1 MIHLPYIQRPARLAL
16 TGLTGCAGILS
27 LALLHARLAAAAPT
41 AAGVAVAPTG
51 AAQSGAPG
59 TLITDTLRV
68 TNTGA
73 ATDIFTLTV
82 TGQAWPTMIYAPP
95 GRVIIPNILV
105 LIQLNPGEGR
115 TVACA

>member
-1 MIHLPYIQRPARLAL
+1 MSLMFRPTRLAATTL
-16 TGLTGCAGILS
+16 TVSAVLLF
-27 LALLHARLAAAAPT
+27 LALLHARLA
-41 AAGVAVAPTG
+41 

-59 TLITDTLRV
+59 TLITHTLRV

-82 TGQAWPTMIYAPP
+82 TGQAWPTVIYAPP
-95 GRVIIPNILV
+95 GRIIIPNILV

-115 TVACA
+115 TISPCA